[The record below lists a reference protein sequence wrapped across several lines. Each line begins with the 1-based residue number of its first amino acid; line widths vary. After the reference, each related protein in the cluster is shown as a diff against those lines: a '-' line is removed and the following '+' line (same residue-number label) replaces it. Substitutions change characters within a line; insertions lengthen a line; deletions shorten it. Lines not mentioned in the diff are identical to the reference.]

1 MILVD
6 VMVPSVDKSYD
17 FNLDENAQIVLVME
31 EIVEMISQKE
41 QCKII
46 GNKENLLL
54 CRYDGQVI
62 LDKQMTLKECGITNG
77 YRLLLV

>member
-6 VMVPSVDKSYD
+6 VMIPSIDKSYD
-17 FNLDENAQIVLVME
+17 FNVDENAQIALVME

-54 CRYDGQVI
+54 CQYAGQAI
-62 LDKQMTLKECGITNG
+62 LNKQMTLKEYGITNG
-77 YRLLLV
+77 YKLLLV

>member
-6 VMVPSVDKSYD
+6 VTVPSVEKTYD
-17 FNLDENAQIVLVME
+17 FNLDENAQISLVME
-31 EIVEMISQKE
+31 EIVGMICQKE
-41 QCKII
+41 QCEMI

-54 CRYDGQVI
+54 CQYGGQVI
-62 LDKQMTLKECGITNG
+62 LNKQSTLKECGVTNG

>member
-6 VMVPSVDKSYD
+6 VVVPSVDKSYD
-17 FNLDENAQIVLVME
+17 FNLDENAQIALVME
-31 EIVEMISQKE
+31 EIVGMICQKE

-46 GNKENLLL
+46 GDKTNLLL

-62 LDKQMTLKECGITNG
+62 LDKQMTLRECGIMNG
-77 YRLLLV
+77 YKLLLV